1 MKTEIY
7 KKLKPFEAYLE
18 QSLKDYM
25 RVPSRDFAELAKIYA
40 EHFGKVL
47 TASERTCGHCQLRAL
62 KRLAADYFKFKESP
76 YCKGL
81 EKQEEKEN
89 GEGNGTTEG

>member
-7 KKLKPFEAYLE
+7 KKLKPYEAYLE
-18 QSLKDYM
+18 QSQRDYM
-25 RVPSRDFAELAKIYA
+25 RVPSKDFNELAKIYA
-40 EHFGKVL
+40 EHFGKPL
-47 TASERTCGHCQLRAL
+47 TQSERTCGHCQLRAL